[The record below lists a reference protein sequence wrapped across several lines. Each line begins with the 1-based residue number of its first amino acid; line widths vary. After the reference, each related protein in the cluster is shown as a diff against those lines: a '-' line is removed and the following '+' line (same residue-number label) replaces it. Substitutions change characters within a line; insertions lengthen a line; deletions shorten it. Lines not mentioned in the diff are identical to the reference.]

1 MLTLSTQFVNCDILY
16 SDAFTFPTSLFLYF
30 ICCSLHDLRDKG
42 ALKRLR
48 IQWWEPQ
55 LSEVKSPWNMVDFNS
70 VMPILVVLAVGVI
83 MASILLVIERKWHQ
97 YQHAELYELQH

>member
-1 MLTLSTQFVNCDILY
+1 
-16 SDAFTFPTSLFLYF
+16 
-30 ICCSLHDLRDKG
+30 
-42 ALKRLR
+42 
-48 IQWWEPQ
+48 
-55 LSEVKSPWNMVDFNS
+55 MVDFNS